1 MNSERGYLDMQL
13 LRFSTAGSVDDG
25 KSTLIGRLLYDSK
38 SIFEDQLEAV
48 ETASKSRGNEEVNL
62 ALLTDGLRA
71 EREQG
76 ITIDVAYRYFATP
89 KRKFII
95 ADTPGH
101 IQYTRNM
108 VTGASTADL
117 SIILVDARHGVLEQT
132 VRHSYISSLLGIPH
146 IVVAINKM
154 DLVNFSEEVFDR
166 IVSDYKQMA
175 QTLHIQNI
183 NFIPISAKN
192 GDNVV
197 NRSEHMPWY
206 TGSPLLEY
214 LEKVPVNKSAS
225 NVETDVQRAFRF
237 PVQYVIRPISSRFPD
252 FRGYAGRVASG
263 IIRVGDRIKV
273 LSSGLESVVSHITQT
288 ADELSEATPPQSITL
303 QLADD
308 IDISR
313 GDILVK
319 TGEPQP
325 HQEQDLRL
333 DVCWFNEQPLLPRT
347 KYIVRQTTSETLAVV
362 RTINYRRNINTLEKE
377 PGVSQIKM
385 NDIAEITIHTAQ
397 PLVFD
402 DYRLNHITGSV
413 IFIDPDTNETVGA
426 GMIKTE
432 TIWNGHNSYVI

>member
-1 MNSERGYLDMQL
+1 MEL

-154 DLVNFSEEVFDR
+154 DLVDFSQEVYDK
-166 IVSDYKQMA
+166 IVEDYRKMSE
-175 QTLHIQNI
+175 TLHIKNVV
-183 NFIPISAKN
+183 FIPISAKD

-197 NRSEHMPWY
+197 NKSERTPWY
-206 TGSPLLEY
+206 KGKALLDY
-214 LEKVPVNKSAS
+214 LETVPVGHKTVS
-225 NVETDVQRAFRF
+225 DFFRY
-237 PVQYVIRPISSRFPD
+237 PVQYVIRPISKDFPD
-252 FRGYAGRVASG
+252 YRGYAGRVSGG
-263 IIRVGDRIKV
+263 IIRPGDRVRV
-273 LSSGLESVVSHITQT
+273 LPSGLESTVKSIDF
-288 ADELSEATPPQSITL
+288 AGESLDEAYAPESVTIRLNDE
-303 QLADD
+303 

-313 GDILVK
+313 GDTLVK
-319 TGEPQP
+319 ADEKQPQV
-325 HQEQDLRL
+325 EQDVTL
-333 DVCWFNEQPLLPRT
+333 DVCWLNQTPAQIRK
-347 KYIVRQTTSETLAVV
+347 KYIIRQTTFETQGMI
-362 RTINYRRNINTLEKE
+362 RSINFRRNINTLEKE
-377 PGVSQIKM
+377 QNVSELAM

-402 DYRLNHITGSV
+402 AYDENKVTGSL
-413 IFIDPDTNETVGA
+413 IIIDPDTNETVGA
-426 GMIKTE
+426 GMIK
-432 TIWNGHNSYVI
+432 YVE

>member
-1 MNSERGYLDMQL
+1 MQL

-48 ETASKSRGNEEVNL
+48 EVASKSRGNEEVNL

-89 KRKFII
+89 RRKFII

-108 VTGASTADL
+108 VTGASTSDL
-117 SIILVDARHGVLEQT
+117 SIILIDARHGVLEQT
-132 VRHSYISSLLGIPH
+132 TRHSYISSLLGIGH

-154 DLVNFSEEVFDR
+154 DLVDFSEEVFTG
-166 IVSDYKQMA
+166 IVKDYHHMA
-175 QTLHIQNI
+175 QALNI
-183 NFIPISAKN
+183 RNVTFIPISAKL

-197 NRSEHMPWY
+197 NRSEHTPWY
-206 TGSPLLEY
+206 DGPSLLEF
-214 LEKVPVNKSAS
+214 LETVPVSKSAS
-225 NVETDVQRAFRF
+225 KDDTNIRHAFRF

-263 IIRVGDRIKV
+263 VIRVGDRIKA
-273 LSSGLESVVSHITQT
+273 LPSGLESVVTHITH
-288 ADELSEATPPQSITL
+288 AKEELTEAIPPQSITL

-313 GDILVK
+313 GDLIVK
-319 TGEPQP
+319 ADEPQP
-325 HQEQDLRL
+325 KQEQDIIL
-333 DVCWFNEQPLLPRT
+333 DVCWFNAQPLQPRT
-347 KYIVRQTTSETLAVV
+347 KYLIRQTTSETLGMV
-362 RTINYRRNINTLEKE
+362 RTINYRRNINTLERE
-377 PGVSQIKM
+377 PGVAQVKM
-385 NDIAEITIHTAQ
+385 NDIAEVTIRTAQ

-402 DYRLNHITGSV
+402 SYQQNKVTGSV

-426 GMIKTE
+426 GMIKTQSE
-432 TIWNGHNSYVI
+432 WNEHNSYVI

>member
-1 MNSERGYLDMQL
+1 MTKRGYLDMEL

-48 ETASKSRGNEEVNL
+48 EAASKSRGNEEVNL

-154 DLVNFSEEVFDR
+154 DLVDFSQEVYDK
-166 IVSDYKQMA
+166 IVEDYRKMSE
-175 QTLHIQNI
+175 TLHIKNVV
-183 NFIPISAKN
+183 FIPISAKD

-197 NRSEHMPWY
+197 NKSERTPWY
-206 TGSPLLEY
+206 KGKALLDY
-214 LEKVPVNKSAS
+214 LETVPVGHKTVS
-225 NVETDVQRAFRF
+225 DFFRY
-237 PVQYVIRPISSRFPD
+237 PVQYVIRPISKDFPD
-252 FRGYAGRVASG
+252 YRGYAGRVSGG
-263 IIRVGDRIKV
+263 IIRPGDRVRV
-273 LSSGLESVVSHITQT
+273 LPSGLESTVKSIDF
-288 ADELSEATPPQSITL
+288 AGDSLDEAYAPESVTIRLNDE
-303 QLADD
+303 

-313 GDILVK
+313 GDTLVK
-319 TGEPQP
+319 ADEKQPQV
-325 HQEQDLRL
+325 EQDVTL
-333 DVCWFNEQPLLPRT
+333 DVCWLNQTPAQIRK
-347 KYIVRQTTSETLAVV
+347 KYIIRQATFETQGMI
-362 RTINYRRNINTLEKE
+362 RSINFRRNINTLEKE
-377 PGVSQIKM
+377 QNVSELAM

-402 DYRLNHITGSV
+402 AYDENKVTGSL
-413 IFIDPDTNETVGA
+413 IIIDPDTNETVGA
-426 GMIKTE
+426 GMIKNVE
-432 TIWNGHNSYVI
+432 

>member
-1 MNSERGYLDMQL
+1 MEL

-48 ETASKSRGNEEVNL
+48 EAASKSRGNEEVNL

-154 DLVNFSEEVFDR
+154 DLVDFSQKVYDK
-166 IVSDYKQMA
+166 IVEDYRKMSE
-175 QTLHIQNI
+175 TLHIKNVV
-183 NFIPISAKN
+183 FIPISAKD

-197 NRSEHMPWY
+197 NKSERTPWY
-206 TGSPLLEY
+206 KGKALLDY
-214 LEKVPVNKSAS
+214 LETVPVGHKTVS
-225 NVETDVQRAFRF
+225 DFFRY
-237 PVQYVIRPISSRFPD
+237 PVQYVIRPISKDFPD
-252 FRGYAGRVASG
+252 YRGYAGRVSGG
-263 IIRVGDRIKV
+263 IIRPGDRVRV
-273 LSSGLESVVSHITQT
+273 LPSGLESTVKSIDF
-288 ADELSEATPPQSITL
+288 AGDSLDEAYAPESVTIRLNDE
-303 QLADD
+303 

-313 GDILVK
+313 GDTLVK
-319 TGEPQP
+319 ADEKQP
-325 HQEQDLRL
+325 HVEQDVTL
-333 DVCWFNEQPLLPRT
+333 DVCWLNQTPAQIRK
-347 KYIVRQTTSETLAVV
+347 KYIIRQATFETQGMI
-362 RTINYRRNINTLEKE
+362 RSINFRRNINTLEKE
-377 PGVSQIKM
+377 QNVSELAM
-385 NDIAEITIHTAQ
+385 NDIAEIAIHTAQ

-402 DYRLNHITGSV
+402 AYDENKVTGSL
-413 IFIDPDTNETVGA
+413 IIIDPDTNETVGA
-426 GMIKTE
+426 GMIKNVE
-432 TIWNGHNSYVI
+432 

>member
-1 MNSERGYLDMQL
+1 MPDTRGYLDMQL

-48 ETASKSRGNEEVNL
+48 EEASKSRGNEEVNL

-101 IQYTRNM
+101 IEYTRNM
-108 VTGASTADL
+108 VTGASTAGL
-117 SIILVDARHGVLEQT
+117 SIILIDARHGVLEQT

-154 DLVNFSEEVFDR
+154 DLVDYSEEVYQK
-166 IVSDYKQMA
+166 IIADYTKMSEI
-175 QTLHIQNI
+175 LHIKNVV
-183 NFIPISAKN
+183 FIPISARD

-197 NRSEHMPWY
+197 NHSDNMSWY
-206 TGSPLLEY
+206 KGPALLEY
-214 LEKVPVNKSAS
+214 LETVPVEHKQ
-225 NVETDVQRAFRF
+225 VTEYFRY
-237 PVQYVIRPISSRFPD
+237 PVQYVIRPISSKFPD
-252 FRGYAGRVASG
+252 FRGYAGRVAG
-263 IIRVGDRIKV
+263 GKIKVGDKVRVLPSGQESTVTRI
-273 LSSGLESVVSHITQT
+273 SQADRELE
-288 ADELSEATPPQSITL
+288 EATSPLSIDI
-303 QLADD
+303 QLAND

-313 GDILVK
+313 GDTLVK
-319 TGEPQP
+319 ADEPQP
-325 HQEQDLRL
+325 QIEQDVTM
-333 DVCWFNEQPLLPRT
+333 DVCWFNETPAQVRK
-347 KYIVRQTTSETLAVV
+347 KYIVRKTTSETLAIV
-362 RTINYRRNINTLEKE
+362 RSINFRRNINTLEKE
-377 PGVSQIKM
+377 QGVSELKM
-385 NDIAEITIHTAQ
+385 NDIAEITIHTAN

-402 DYRLNHITGSV
+402 RYQDNRITGSV

-426 GMIKTE
+426 GMIK
-432 TIWNGHNSYVI
+432 

>member
-1 MNSERGYLDMQL
+1 MEL

-48 ETASKSRGNEEVNL
+48 EAASKSRGNEEVNL

-154 DLVNFSEEVFDR
+154 DLVDFSQEVYDK
-166 IVSDYKQMA
+166 IVEDYRKMSE
-175 QTLHIQNI
+175 TLHIKNVV
-183 NFIPISAKN
+183 FIPISAKD

-197 NRSEHMPWY
+197 NKSERTPWY
-206 TGSPLLEY
+206 KGKALLDY
-214 LEKVPVNKSAS
+214 LETVPVGHKTVS
-225 NVETDVQRAFRF
+225 DFFRF
-237 PVQYVIRPISSRFPD
+237 PVQYVIRPISEKFPD
-252 FRGYAGRVASG
+252 YRGYAGRVSGG
-263 IIRVGDRIKV
+263 IIRPGDRVRV
-273 LSSGLESVVSHITQT
+273 LPSGLESTVKSIDF
-288 ADELSEATPPQSITL
+288 AGESLDEAYAPESVTIRLNDE
-303 QLADD
+303 

-313 GDILVK
+313 GDTLVK
-319 TGEPQP
+319 ADEKQPQV
-325 HQEQDLRL
+325 EQDVTL
-333 DVCWFNEQPLLPRT
+333 DVCWLNQTPAQIRK
-347 KYIVRQTTSETLAVV
+347 KYIIRQATFETQGMI
-362 RTINYRRNINTLEKE
+362 RSINFRRNINTLEKE
-377 PGVSQIKM
+377 QNVSELAM
-385 NDIAEITIHTAQ
+385 NDIAEIAIHTAQ

-402 DYRLNHITGSV
+402 AYDENKVTGSL
-413 IFIDPDTNETVGA
+413 IIIDPDTNETVGA
-426 GMIKTE
+426 GMIK
-432 TIWNGHNSYVI
+432 

>member
-1 MNSERGYLDMQL
+1 MQL

-48 ETASKSRGNEEVNL
+48 EAASKSRGNEEVNL

-154 DLVNFSEEVFDR
+154 DLVDFSEEVFNK
-166 IVSDYKQMA
+166 IVADYQQMA
-175 QTLHIQNI
+175 QTLHIQNVT
-183 NFIPISAKN
+183 FIPISAKD

-197 NRSEHMPWY
+197 NRSEHTPWY
-206 TGSPLLEY
+206 KGAPLLEF
-214 LEKVPVNKSAS
+214 LETVPVSKSAS
-225 NVETDVQRAFRF
+225 NVETNIQRAFRF

-263 IIRVGDRIKV
+263 VIRVGDRIKV
-273 LSSGLESVVSHITQT
+273 LPSGLESVVSHITQAT
-288 ADELSEATPPQSITL
+288 EKLSEATPPQSITL
-303 QLADD
+303 QLTDD

-319 TGEPQP
+319 TDEPQP
-325 HQEQDLRL
+325 RQEQDLRL
-333 DVCWFNEQPLLPRT
+333 DVCWFNEQPLLPRS
-347 KYIVRQTTSETLAVV
+347 KYILRQTTSETLAVV
-362 RTINYRRNINTLEKE
+362 RTINYRRNINTLDKE
-377 PGVSQIKM
+377 PGVAQLKM
-385 NDIAEITIHTAQ
+385 NDIAEISIHTAQ

-402 DYRLNHITGSV
+402 DYRLNRITGSV

-432 TIWNGHNSYVI
+432 TIWNEHNSYVI

>member
-1 MNSERGYLDMQL
+1 MQL

-154 DLVNFSEEVFDR
+154 DLVDFSEEVFNR
-166 IVSDYKQMA
+166 IIADYNKMA

-183 NFIPISAKN
+183 NFIPISAKD

-206 TGSPLLEY
+206 TGSPLLEF
-214 LEKVPVNKSAS
+214 LETVPVNKSAS

-273 LSSGLESVVSHITQT
+273 LPSGLESVVSHITQA

-319 TGEPQP
+319 TDEPQP

-333 DVCWFNEQPLLPRT
+333 DVCWFNEQPLQPRT